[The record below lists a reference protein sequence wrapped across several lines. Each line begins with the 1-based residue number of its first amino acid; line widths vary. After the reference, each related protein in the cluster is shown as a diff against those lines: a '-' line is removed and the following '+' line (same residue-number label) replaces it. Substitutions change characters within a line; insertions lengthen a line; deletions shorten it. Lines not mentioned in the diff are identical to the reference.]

1 MISSI
6 VKKFGEFLI
15 GGVLFVGVLYAVTTS
30 WKNDERLTVVGS
42 DINSIKK
49 SMVSLLLD
57 ENPDKPSIVKDL
69 VSDANFIKGVESYK
83 AGKYK
88 NAYSMWEESASQG
101 NRDSVY
107 AIAVANDSL
116 KEKLQSTSLSEQERK
131 DIETALIS
139 APEIK
144 KQDGIYLMKDTKW

>member
-1 MISSI
+1 MISS
-6 VKKFGEFLI
+6 VAKRFGEFLI
-15 GGVLFVGVLYAVTTS
+15 VGVLFVGVLYAVTTS
-30 WKNDERLTVVGS
+30 WKNNERLTVVGS
-42 DINSIKK
+42 DIKSIKK

-57 ENPDKPSIVKDL
+57 EKPDKPSIAKDL
-69 VSDANFIKGVESYK
+69 VSDTNFLKGVESYK

-88 NAYSMWEESASQG
+88 NAYSMWEASASQG

-131 DIETALIS
+131 AIETALIN
-139 APEIK
+139 APEVK
-144 KQDGIYLMKDTKW
+144 EKNGIYLLKDTQ